1 MARLRPQPA
10 TSLVDRVTHE
20 IKQSILAGGLRPG
33 EQFSIAEL
41 SEELDVSHIP
51 IREALRRLEGDGLI
65 VLRPGKSAIVA
76 PLSIEELE
84 ETYKLRLLLEPDLA
98 GRSAPQYTTE
108 QLEQLE
114 QLCEAFRTH
123 HRPPPDPHRRLHE
136 LLVTPASGPHATV
149 ILRRLWDAADR
160 YVSLVYDGRPL
171 AADKPYHGHRLL
183 VEAAKR
189 KRGPGMRKALAEHLS
204 WSEDYILSSLPPLI
218 SADGADATTDSAAGA
233 GRRQAR
239 AVAG

>member
-51 IREALRRLEGDGLI
+51 VREALRRLEGDGLI
-65 VLRPGKSAIVA
+65 VLRPGKSAIVT

-84 ETYKLRLLLEPDLA
+84 ETYTLRLLLEPDLA

-108 QLEQLE
+108 QLELLE
-114 QLCEAFRTH
+114 QLCEEFRINH
-123 HRPPPDPHRRLHE
+123 PPRDPHRRFHE

-160 YVSLVYDGRPL
+160 YVSLVYDGRPVQ
-171 AADKPYHGHRLL
+171 ATSPTAVTGCSS
-183 VEAAKR
+183 KR
-189 KRGPGMRKALAEHLS
+189 PSA
-204 WSEDYILSSLPPLI
+204 SEDRGCGRYWPSTCP
-218 SADGADATTDSAAGA
+218 GARTTC
-233 GRRQAR
+233 
-239 AVAG
+239 

>member
-51 IREALRRLEGDGLI
+51 VREALRRLEGDGLI
-65 VLRPGKSAIVA
+65 VLRPGKSAIVT

-84 ETYKLRLLLEPDLA
+84 ETYTLRLLLEPDLA

-108 QLEQLE
+108 QLELLE
-114 QLCEAFRTH
+114 HLCEAFRIN
-123 HRPPPDPHRRLHE
+123 RPPEDPHRRFHE
-136 LLVTPASGPHATV
+136 LLVTPASGPHSTV

-160 YVSLVYDGRPL
+160 YVSLVYDGRPVS
-171 AADKPYHGHRLL
+171 ADEPYRRHRLL

-189 KRGPGMRKALAEHLS
+189 KRGPGMRKVLAEHLS
-204 WSEDYILSSLPPLI
+204 WSEDYMLSSLPALI
-218 SADGADATTDSAAGA
+218 SADGADATADAAARRQSRAAAG
-233 GRRQAR
+233 
-239 AVAG
+239 

>member
-51 IREALRRLEGDGLI
+51 VREALRRLEGDGLI
-65 VLRPGKSAIVA
+65 VLRPGKSAIVT

-84 ETYKLRLLLEPDLA
+84 ETYMLRLLLEPDLA

-108 QLEQLE
+108 QLELLE
-114 QLCEAFRTH
+114 QLCEDFRINH
-123 HRPPPDPHRRLHE
+123 PPQDPHRRFHE

-160 YVSLVYDGRPL
+160 YVSLVYDGRPVQ
-171 AADKPYHGHRLL
+171 ASEPYRRHRLL

-204 WSEDYILSSLPPLI
+204 WSEHYMLSSLPALI
-218 SADGADATTDSAAGA
+218 SADGADATAGAAAGA
-233 GRRQAR
+233 RRQAR
-239 AVAG
+239 AAAAG